1 MSFRENLKDE
11 LKYQDIKV
19 KELAFKTGINRRTID
34 NYLRSNESQPTAEN
48 AVKIAQVLGVTVEYL
63 VTGENISNEK
73 QSSLPKLDEKI
84 CKKYYSLIQKL
95 ETLPDSTRGPI
106 CKMIEELS

>member
-11 LKYQDIKV
+11 LNFQDIKV

-48 AVKIAQVLGVTVEYL
+48 AVKIAQALNVTVEYL
-63 VTGENISNEK
+63 VTGKNNTVNK
-73 QSSLPKLDEKI
+73 NDYPQLDLPL
-84 CKKYYSLIQKL
+84 CKKYYRLIQKL
-95 ETLPDSTRGPI
+95 EELESESV
-106 CKMIEELS
+106 KQIENLIKQMK